1 MKKWCSATEILSLT
15 NALMMKSL
23 EWTRKIPLSFMGV
36 YLELLIKELLGE
48 GIMMNAIN
56 EKIKKISS

>member
-23 EWTRKIPLSFMGV
+23 EWMRKIQLSFMGV
-36 YLELLIKELLGE
+36 YPELLIKELLGE

-56 EKIKKISS
+56 EKN